1 MQSRIAWQSGARLS
15 QFAQRNFSSKIV
27 ASAQEAVKD
36 IKSGDTL
43 MVGGFGLCGIPEKL
57 IGAMVE
63 KGTTDHTVVSNNCGV
78 DEFGLGLMLRNK

>member
-1 MQSRIAWQSGARLS
+1 MAARP
-15 QFAQRNFSSKIV
+15 FSSKIV

-36 IKSGDTL
+36 IKTGDTL

-57 IGAMVE
+57 IDAMVQH
-63 KGTTDHTVVSNNCGV
+63 GTTDHTVVSNNCGV